1 MTHKIFN
8 WLDIAEDFSQTLL
21 LGNGASVAVHG
32 EFGYSGLFEA
42 AQVHR
47 FIDASVQEVF
57 TKFETNDFEL
67 VLRRLWQAKQ
77 VNTALGI
84 AVKEVDEAYA
94 VVRGALIKTVQKV
107 HVSYE
112 DAREHFEHIYKFMRR
127 FRTVISLNYDLI
139 VYWAAQFGNDELGSR
154 YHFKDGFNKCVF
166 ADDWAMYR
174 EAYSGIENPTIFCYP
189 HGNITLGMT
198 TSLDERKLVAGSQ
211 DLLNSII
218 DAWDTGTRSP
228 IFVSDGTSKQ
238 KLDAILKSD
247 YLRSVYGG
255 PLSEVGESLVI
266 YGWGIAK
273 QEEHIL
279 DRIGAATPER
289 IAVSVYDGMQ
299 AYCEHAYRALSDLGV
314 KDIRFFHSDSDGAWN
329 NPVSSTSFV

>member
-1 MTHKIFN
+1 MTHKIFD
-8 WLDIAEDFSQTLL
+8 WLDIAGDFSETLL
-21 LGNGASVAVHG
+21 VGNGASVAVHG
-32 EFGYSGLFEA
+32 EFGYRGLYEA

-47 FIDASVQEVF
+47 FIDAAVQDVF

-67 VLRRLWQAKQ
+67 VLRRLWQTKQ

-84 AVKEVDEAYA
+84 AVKEVDDAYSA
-94 VVRGALIKTVQKV
+94 VRGALIKTVQRV

-112 DAREHFEHIYKFMRR
+112 DAKASLSPIYKFMRQ

-139 VYWAAQFGNDELGSR
+139 VYWAAQFGNDDLGSR
-154 YHFKDGFNKCVF
+154 YHFKDGFNRSVF
-166 ADDWAMYR
+166 ADNWAMYR
-174 EAYSGIENPTIFCYP
+174 ESYGGIENPTIFCYP
-189 HGNITLGMT
+189 HGNIALGMT
-198 TSLDERKLVAGSQ
+198 MSLDEQKILAVSQ

-218 DAWDTGTRSP
+218 DAWNTGTCAP
-228 IFVSDGTSKQ
+228 IFVCDGTSKQ
-238 KLDAILKSD
+238 KIEAISKSN
-247 YLRSVYGG
+247 YLRSVYDG

-279 DRIGAATPER
+279 KRIGEAAPKR

-299 AYCEHAYRALSDLGV
+299 TYCDHAHRVLSDIGV
-314 KDIRFFHSDSDGAWN
+314 RDIRFFHSNSDGAWN
-329 NPVSSTSFV
+329 NPVPLTP